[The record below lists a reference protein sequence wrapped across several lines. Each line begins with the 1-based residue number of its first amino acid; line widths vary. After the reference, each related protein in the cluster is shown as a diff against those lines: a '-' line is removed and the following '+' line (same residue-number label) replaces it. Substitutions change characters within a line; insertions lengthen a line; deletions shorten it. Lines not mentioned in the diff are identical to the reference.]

1 MFLKHSLAISLLA
14 LSSFGAAAHQIWIE
28 PAGKAYAVR
37 FGEYDE
43 NLKETSP
50 GLLDKMPTP
59 EVNAYVGAEATSVA
73 ARKEGDGFAL
83 DLKLQ
88 KSGAI
93 VAEVRN
99 YPAFERKNGDQV
111 TRGKWVPAA
120 RHVTGHAE
128 LTPKNILDIVP
139 TGTAGKFRLYY
150 RGQPLAKAKLTLV
163 APNGW
168 QKPLQSDVQGEF
180 EVATLWQG
188 LYVIEVMHKDATAG
202 EIDGEKYDSASFTT
216 TLSFIRVDGPKT
228 PRPEAAKP
236 KQMH

>member
-14 LSSFGAAAHQIWIE
+14 LSAFGAAAHQIWIE

-50 GLLDKMPTP
+50 GLLDKMPVP
-59 EVNAYVGAEATSVA
+59 EVSAYAGAEVTAVA
-73 ARKEGDGFAL
+73 VRKESDGFAV
-83 DLKLQ
+83 DVKAPGQ
-88 KSGAI
+88 GAL

-99 YPAFERKNGDQV
+99 YPVFERKNGDQV

-120 RHVTGHAE
+120 RHVIGHAE
-128 LTPKNILDIVP
+128 QAPRNILDIVP

-150 RGQPLAKAKLTLV
+150 RGQPLAKAKLTLA

-168 QKPLQSDVQGEF
+168 HKPLQSDAQGEF

-188 LYVIEVMHKDATAG
+188 LYVIEVMHKDPSAG

-216 TLSFIRVDGPKT
+216 TLSFIRADGPKT
-228 PRPEAAKP
+228 SRPQAAKP
-236 KQMH
+236 NQMH